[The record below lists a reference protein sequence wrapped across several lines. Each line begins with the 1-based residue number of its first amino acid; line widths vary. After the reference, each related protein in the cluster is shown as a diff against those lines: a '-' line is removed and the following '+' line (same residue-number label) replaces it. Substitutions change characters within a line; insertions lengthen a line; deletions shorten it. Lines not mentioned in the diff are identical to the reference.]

1 MSSLSLKL
9 KLTLGAA
16 AIAVLLL
23 IVQSFAQF
31 YSLHSDLQAGIEQ
44 EQFALLSALAGH
56 LDDKIEERQSV
67 LQHSART
74 VPIER
79 LGDLPALEKHL
90 QGKAELL
97 ALFDD
102 LYIFDAQG
110 MLLVDW
116 PQKPG
121 RRGLDMSSRDYIK
134 GVQATR
140 QPFISQPIL
149 GKATRQPIIVIAAP
163 VLDSRGQLVAIVGGV
178 LNLYKPNLIGELGN
192 RKIGERGYF
201 YLVSSDRLVI
211 SHPDRSLI
219 LQKAPSDQDNPAL
232 GQAFAGY
239 EGTLEGVNQRGL
251 HGFFTFKRLA
261 TTGWILASVIPVEQ
275 ALRPVAKIQR
285 DMALVTLLLILLAM
299 PLVWWLARRLFAPLG
314 TLAAD
319 MDERARSMQPGQPA
333 APVAVA
339 GSAEIQTVATA
350 FNGFLAARNQAEE
363 ALAASEAER
372 NRIMLNL
379 EQAKNAAEAA
389 NRAKSEFLANMSHEL
404 RTPMNGII
412 GMGEIALMSANDD
425 DTRHSIQMSLDSA
438 RSLLGILSDILEMSR
453 LDAGKLAIRQ
463 QPLSLGGVVGDVVRL
478 MTPQCHKKGLELRFG
493 LPADLPQEV
502 LGDALR
508 IRQILLNLLGN
519 AIKFTAYGA
528 ITVDL
533 RIEAKMPGR
542 LATVMVVSD
551 TGVGIPAA
559 QLEQIFQPFAQA
571 DGSSTRAFGG
581 TGLGLAISRQ
591 LVELMGGRLEVS
603 SREGEGSVFSV
614 YLTFA
619 LSGAP
624 HAAN

>member
-1 MSSLSLKL
+1 M
-9 KLTLGAA
+9 
-16 AIAVLLL
+16 
-23 IVQSFAQF
+23 
-31 YSLHSDLQAGIEQ
+31 
-44 EQFALLSALAGH
+44 
-56 LDDKIEERQSV
+56 
-67 LQHSART
+67 
-74 VPIER
+74 
-79 LGDLPALEKHL
+79 

-211 SHPDRSLI
+211 AHPDRSLI
-219 LQKAPSDQDNPAL
+219 LQKASSDQANPAL
-232 GQAFAGY
+232 GRAFAGY
-239 EGTLEGVNQRGL
+239 EGTLEGVNPRGL

-333 APVAVA
+333 APVAVT

-478 MTPQCHKKGLELRFG
+478 DDAAVPQEGAGAAFRPARRPAARSPRRCLADPPGSAQPARQRDQVHRARGDHGR
-493 LPADLPQEV
+493 PADRGKNARSAGN
-502 LGDALR
+502 GDC
-508 IRQILLNLLGN
+508 RQR
-519 AIKFTAYGA
+519 Y
-528 ITVDL
+528 
-533 RIEAKMPGR
+533 R
-542 LATVMVVSD
+542 
-551 TGVGIPAA
+551 VGIPAA

-591 LVELMGGRLEVS
+591 LVERMGGRLDVS

-619 LSGAP
+619 LSGTQ
-624 HAAN
+624 HAAS